1 MTNASI
7 LLQREIVFYVNKKWE
22 YVESV
27 DIVKKEDLDLVN
39 HLSGKTQKYLKI
51 SFKNMQ
57 DLMACKLELMPI
69 VKKNKAEKT
78 TQDAYEGWYNQGDL
92 IDKQNTEQS
101 YFHKIVDIR
110 EYDVPYHIRC

>member
-1 MTNASI
+1 M
-7 LLQREIVFYVNKKWE
+7 NKKWE

-51 SFKNMQ
+51 SFKNVQ

-78 TQDAYEGWYNQGDL
+78 ISAFFRKKGFKEAVGARMPRGPRGSGS
-92 IDKQNTEQS
+92 KRKHPS
-101 YFHKIVDIR
+101 A
-110 EYDVPYHIRC
+110 